1 MPKKTRR
8 QKFRKYAKK
17 LVIPLAT
24 VGVVTS
30 LTVASGVDT
39 NKIISSA
46 ATRFNPTRRIIKE
59 IEYFIIEIN
68 RPVRLF

>member
-1 MPKKTRR
+1 MPKKSRR
-8 QKFRKYAKK
+8 KKIVKYAKR

-46 ATRFNPTRRIIKE
+46 ATRFNPTMRIIKE

-68 RPVRLF
+68 RPSILL